1 VKEPIA
7 PLVYFLRHVSGK
19 QPTNDVNLP
28 NSTGQTRDT
37 LVLRDLRLVDGNL
50 RKLSGLL
57 VELDRLGTRV
67 RQYRVRSCNGDL
79 HNRVNV
85 DIATKVSRQVTEVG
99 ALFDDRSHVDS
110 LVPPSFVSCAAR
122 I

>member
-1 VKEPIA
+1 
-7 PLVYFLRHVSGK
+7 VYFLRHVSGK

-57 VELDRLGTRV
+57 VELDRFGTGA
-67 RQYRVRSCNGDL
+67 RQYDRVRSCNGDL
-79 HNRVNV
+79 HNRVDV